1 MFDISKA
8 NYCAL
13 KLKEFFNDNEEI
25 AGVLVPD
32 KIKINSLEYLL
43 YIFYSCLLDY
53 GMRSKIY
60 HHNLANTYEAY
71 EEIFNP
77 EYVVSKYL
85 DNHDELLKIMRENIH
100 PRYPNIAAKKW
111 LALSKFIN
119 DNYPGE
125 KLIETIKNLNSYSEL
140 YRFITN
146 IKGYGQKTGGLL
158 LRLIYESDI
167 CNFNDELEVIP
178 MDRHDIEISY
188 LNGVIDRSKLNHKEI
203 KELGNIWCLAA
214 RNNGI
219 SSCLIDKYL
228 WSIGNGFCLKKR
240 CLECPLK
247 DNCQRKI

>member
-1 MFDISKA
+1 MFNTSKA

-13 KLKEFFNDNEEI
+13 KLKEFYSENEEI
-25 AGVLVPD
+25 AVVLVPD
-32 KIKINSLEYLL
+32 KIKVNSLEYLL

-60 HHNLANTYEAY
+60 HNNLVKTYEIY
-71 EEIFNP
+71 EEIFKP
-77 EYVVSKYL
+77 EYVVANYL
-85 DNHDELLKIMRENIH
+85 DKHDELLKIMKENIH
-100 PRYPNIAAKKW
+100 PRYPNIAVEKW
-111 LALSKFIN
+111 LTLSKYIN

-125 KLIETIKNLNSYSEL
+125 KLIDAIGKLNSYSEL

-158 LRLIYESDI
+158 LRLIYESNI
-167 CNFNDELEVIP
+167 CNFNDELEDIP
-178 MDRHDIEISY
+178 MDRHDLEISY
-188 LNGVIDRSKLNHKEI
+188 LNGVIDNKKLSQKEI
-203 KELGNIWCLAA
+203 KELGSIWCLAA
-214 RNNGI
+214 HNNDI

-228 WSIGNGFCLKKR
+228 WSIGNGFCLKKK